1 MNLYTLLLYSFLR
14 YHLKSG
20 YGMVVCDLWEH
31 TLAHRKSPNSTQQH
45 SSAFMELSLD
55 LSLGFVP
62 KPISLF
68 FADVSGNRDKTDK
81 VATLDGF
88 VQRLEDELRKVEAF
102 KRELPLCMLL
112 LNDAIARMKEEKV
125 KCSVLQDPPTNEQFV
140 PPKTNSGGSEN
151 EKCEKKNW
159 MSSAQLWSTQKI
171 KSTNEDGDRSVPQNP
186 INGNWC
192 APRKEGS
199 QIPSFSL
206 MGHASELSHSNS
218 KSVCGDTSSGSSLLR
233 VEVQSQPQ
241 PPQHMQQ
248 NSRKQRRCWS
258 PELHRR
264 FVDALQQLG
273 GAQVATPKQ
282 IRELMQ
288 VDSLTNDEVKSHLQK
303 YRLHVRRFPVSSVGQ
318 ADNGSWMGQD
328 ECGDKSKGNL
338 SQSGSPQGPL
348 TPLLLGGG
356 GSAKGI
362 SSPGRNSV
370 DAEDEQSDCRNW
382 KGGLHQHLE
391 ADNQSL

>member
-1 MNLYTLLLYSFLR
+1 
-14 YHLKSG
+14 
-20 YGMVVCDLWEH
+20 MVVCDLWEH
-31 TLAHRKSPNSTQQH
+31 TLHSQKTSNPQHHR
-45 SSAFMELSLD
+45 AFMELSLD

-68 FADVSGNRDKTDK
+68 FGEVSGNRDKRDK

-112 LNDAIARMKEEKV
+112 LNDAIARLKEEKV
-125 KCSVLQDPPTNEQFV
+125 KCSILQDPPAREEFV
-140 PPKTNSGGSEN
+140 PLKTNSGGNGN
-151 EKCEKKNW
+151 ERCEKKNW
-159 MSSAQLWSTQKI
+159 MSSAQLWSNLKI
-171 KSTNEDGDRSVPQNP
+171 KSRNGEGDRSVPENP
-186 INGNWC
+186 INGSSS
-192 APRKEGS
+192 AQRKEGL
-199 QIPSFSL
+199 QVPSFGL

-218 KSVCGDTSSGSSLLR
+218 KSVCGDTSSGSSFLR

-248 NSRKQRRCWS
+248 NPRKQRRCWS

-288 VDSLTNDEVKSHLQK
+288 VETLTNDEVKSHLQK
-303 YRLHVRRFPVSSVGQ
+303 YRLHVKRFPASSVGQ

-338 SQSGSPQGPL
+338 SSQSGSPQGPL

-356 GSAKGI
+356 GSAKGL